1 MDYKNKYLKYKQ
13 KYLAL
18 KEQSGF
24 AQGGSIKQ
32 KYLALKD
39 ASAQGDSIKQK
50 YLALKEQSGF
60 AQGNRNLKINQI
72 GGVKITSYPVPA
84 VLQALNSWLFMPLIY
99 QSLTDISIVYSNS
112 AAGVPFPM
120 ETRFLNARFEY
131 NQIFQP
137 NYNAS
142 YDEFN
147 AAIRA
152 RLAGFGI
159 TRRAQL
165 IPPFAAPAVNPRFY
179 EDLLARGIQC
189 HISKAAQ
196 EEILFSELGGVA
208 PTLFYT
214 FLEQSV
220 RENHPGNDIIYNT
233 NP

>member
-18 KEQSGF
+18 KDAL

-32 KYLALKD
+32 
-39 ASAQGDSIKQK
+39 GGSINQK
-50 YLALKEQSGF
+50 YLA
-60 AQGNRNLKINQI
+60 LKINQI
-72 GGVKITSYPVPA
+72 GGAEIKRYPVPA
-84 VLQALNSWLFMPLIY
+84 ALQPLNSWLFMPLIY
-99 QSLTDISIVYSNS
+99 QSLTDISIVYGNP

-120 ETRFLNARFEY
+120 ETRFLNARFAY
-131 NQIFQP
+131 NGIFQP

-142 YDEFN
+142 YAEFN
-147 AAIRA
+147 AAILA

-165 IPPFAAPAVNPRFY
+165 IPPFAAPPVDPRFH
-179 EDLLARGIQC
+179 EDLLARAIQC
-189 HISKAAQ
+189 HISQAAQ

-220 RENHPGNDIIYNT
+220 RENHPGNDIIFNT